1 MKIYMINI
9 AISIE
14 NIIENEGRR
23 ELGGRE
29 VRRSGGREVR
39 RSGGREVGRSGG
51 PEVRR
56 SGGRKSEGPE
66 VGILGMLGKLIR
78 HL

>member
-23 ELGGRE
+23 GVGRSGGPE
-29 VRRSGGREVR
+29 VRRSGGP
-39 RSGGREVGRSGG
+39 EVGRSGG
-51 PEVRR
+51 REVRR

>member
-23 ELGGRE
+23 GVGRSGGSE
-29 VRRSGGREVR
+29 VRRSGGPEVRRSGGPEVR
-39 RSGGREVGRSGG
+39 RSGGREVGRS
-51 PEVRR
+51 EVGR
-56 SGGRKSEGPE
+56 SR
-66 VGILGMLGKLIR
+66 VGILGMLGNLIGN
-78 HL
+78 L